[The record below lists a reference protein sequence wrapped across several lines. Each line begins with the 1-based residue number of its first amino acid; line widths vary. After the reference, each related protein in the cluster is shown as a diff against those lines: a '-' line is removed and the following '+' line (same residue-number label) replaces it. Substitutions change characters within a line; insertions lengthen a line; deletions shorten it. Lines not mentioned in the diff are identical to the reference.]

1 MYVAGQFFDNFTRLT
16 WPYFIK
22 VVTMTVEDL
31 KLKLVQL
38 QRSAADDE
46 IREAVTH
53 MLFAV
58 ELDNA
63 WTEEEL
69 QEYWREIEL
78 VERELATVRLLSLL
92 EKQLN

>member
-1 MYVAGQFFDNFTRLT
+1 
-16 WPYFIK
+16 
-22 VVTMTVEDL
+22 MTVEDL

-38 QRSAADDE
+38 QLSAADDE
-46 IREAVTH
+46 IREAVSN

-58 ELDNA
+58 ELDNE

-69 QEYWREIEL
+69 MEYWREIEV
-78 VERELATVRLLSLL
+78 VERELTTVRLLSNL